1 MIQVGRLYCTVMM
14 IDLRNSC
21 RVADLVIDCTDD
33 MSDAGYKPVCHV
45 YNNEADQFGM
55 YVLGVKDICNVMLEL
70 SVELAQNVIGD
81 IKRNTAKRSC
91 FHGSIWIQGY
101 KDSSCLSYASVNNLK
116 FRDRNTGDVLLDCS
130 GITGLSKNCTCHWMD
145 IQSEKIFIRSVIH
158 RITLDTQSLTFEM
171 FRNGLIT
178 KSVYDAFL
186 STEASDWFINIP
198 LYIRR
203 GLYE

>member
-1 MIQVGRLYCTVMM
+1 M
-14 IDLRNSC
+14 IDLKNSC
-21 RVADLVIDCTDD
+21 RVADLAIDCTDD
-33 MSDAGYKPVCHV
+33 MSDTGYKPVCRV

-55 YVLGVKDICNVMLEL
+55 YVLGVKDVSNLMLEL
-70 SVELAQNVIGD
+70 SVELSQNVIGI
-81 IKRNTAKRSC
+81 IKSNITKRSYFC
-91 FHGSIWIQGY
+91 GSIWIQGY
-101 KDSSCLSYASVNNLK
+101 KDSSCNAYASVSNLK
-116 FRDRNTGDVLLDCS
+116 FRDKNTGDVLFDCS

-158 RITLDTQSLTFEM
+158 RITLDTKSLTFEM
-171 FRNGLIT
+171 FRNGMIT
-178 KSVYDAFL
+178 KSVYDALFL